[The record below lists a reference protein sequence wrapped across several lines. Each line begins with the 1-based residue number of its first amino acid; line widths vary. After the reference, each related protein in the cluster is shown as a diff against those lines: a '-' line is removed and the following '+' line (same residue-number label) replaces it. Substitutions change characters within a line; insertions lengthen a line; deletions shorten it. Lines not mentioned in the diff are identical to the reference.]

1 MSRRKTEA
9 SDMWFNTGRFS
20 LTSSFAGIS
29 LFGLIAVSLLMSMV
43 FSRHNAAVMRSGA
56 ETQNAAL
63 TRFLGD
69 FTLFRFGGF
78 LVDAESMDGAALR
91 ADPRAALLRTEI
103 ARFVKGTNVV
113 KVKIYDVNAKVI
125 FSSDPLQIGAVQSGN
140 QGFLAAKEGAT
151 VSELT
156 YRGRFDAFEGVIYDR
171 DLMSSYVPVLD
182 TAGRPAAVF
191 EIYSDITDLVRQM
204 EATRLRVVLIVGTPM
219 LILFAVLLYFI
230 RQADGLILAQR
241 TALESSTAYLE
252 AQVAVRTGELSAA
265 NCQLSDKVGELE
277 RAEESIRETSGK
289 FQHMLEIQ
297 QRMCSELDLDVLV
310 PLAMQEISRYMGA
323 DRSSLFLFDWKTMQ
337 LSSKFA
343 QGVAGNLI
351 VIPLKMGIVGTAILN
366 RKTYNVS
373 NAYEHPYFN
382 PDLDQV
388 LSFRTESI
396 LVVPIVDAAGQAHG
410 GIQLLNKS
418 TGRFSL
424 RDERVAEEA
433 AILLAPE
440 IDGLGFERA
449 KEVAMRL
456 HAAVECDRV
465 TVFRLDEAEGRL
477 VSVYAEGIGQGEIS
491 LGIRLG
497 IAGLGAVTAQ
507 DIVVDDVASDPRFDS
522 HFDESTGYM
531 TKSLICLPI
540 KARRGD
546 VLGVVQVINKRD
558 GRFDGQDVEVLRSLA
573 AVFAVFIENAMLFA
587 DQDVQFHS
595 MLEVMAVSIDAK
607 DHLTA
612 GHSQNVAEISQRI
625 GHALGFSVHELEV
638 LKVAALLH
646 DYGKIGISDAVLKK
660 EGKLTSEEY
669 AHIKHHAKMTHGILE
684 NIYFARKY
692 RAVPLVAASHHE
704 YLDGS
709 GYPQGLTSK
718 QIPFMSK
725 ILTVAD
731 VYEALTADR
740 HYRKGMSSAQ
750 ALSILREGA
759 NTRFDTNVIGALEQ
773 VLDAQGDADCTVSP
787 LLE

>member
-1 MSRRKTEA
+1 MR
-9 SDMWFNTGRFS
+9 SDTGKFS
-20 LTSSFAGIS
+20 LTGYFAGIS
-29 LFGLIAVSLLMSMV
+29 LLGLVAASLLMTLV
-43 FSRHNAAVMRSGA
+43 FSRHNESILRTAA
-56 ETQNAAL
+56 ETQNSAL
-63 TRFLGD
+63 TRFLGN
-69 FTLFRFGGF
+69 FILPRFAG
-78 LVDAESMDGAALR
+78 LLADAHGMTGDALR
-91 ADPRAALLRTEI
+91 ADVRTAMLRAAI
-103 ARFVKGTNVV
+103 IDFAKGTNVV
-113 KVKIYDVNAKVI
+113 KVKIYDPDGKLI
-125 FSSDPLQIGAVQSGN
+125 FSSDPRQIGVVQSSN
-140 QGFLAAKEGAT
+140 EGFLAAKGGAT

-156 YRGRFDAFEGVIYDR
+156 YRGSFDAFEGVIYDR

-182 TAGRPAAVF
+182 ATGRIAAVF
-191 EIYSDITDLVRQM
+191 EVYSDISELVRQM

-230 RQADGLILAQR
+230 RRADGLILAQR
-241 TALESSTAYLE
+241 TALESSTASLE
-252 AQVAVRTGELSAA
+252 AQVVARTGELSAA
-265 NCQLSDKVGELE
+265 NRQLSDKVGELE
-277 RAEESIRETSGK
+277 HAEESIRKASGK

-297 QRMCSELDLDVLV
+297 QRMCAELDLDLLV
-310 PLAMQEISRYMGA
+310 PMAMQEISRYMDA

-343 QGVAGNLI
+343 QGVAGNMI

-396 LVVPIVDAAGQAHG
+396 LVVPMVDAAGRVHG

-424 RDERVAEEA
+424 RDERIVEEA
-433 AILLAPE
+433 ATGLAGE
-440 IDGLGFERA
+440 IAGIGFEQA
-449 KEVAMRL
+449 KEVANRL

-477 VSVYAEGIGQGEIS
+477 VSVYAEGIGRGEIS

-522 HFDESTGYM
+522 HVDESTGYL
-531 TKSLICLPI
+531 TRSLICLPI

-558 GRFDGQDVEVLRSLA
+558 GRFDGQDVEVLRSLV

-587 DQDVQFHS
+587 DQDAQFHS
-595 MLEVMAVSIDAK
+595 MLEVMAASIDAK

-612 GHSQNVAEISQRI
+612 GHSRNVAEISQRI

-660 EGKLTSEEY
+660 EGKLTSDEY

-684 NIYFARKY
+684 KIYFARKY

-731 VYEALTADR
+731 VFEALTADR
-740 HYRKGMSSAQ
+740 HYRKGMSPAQ
-750 ALSILREGA
+750 AISILREGVG
-759 NTRFDTNVIGALEQ
+759 TRFDANVLTALEQ
-773 VLDAQGDADCTVSP
+773 TLESGDAAEVG
-787 LLE
+787 LAGARAG